1 MRAPEATRYVL
12 RRGGEGA
19 RRLRLLARVKWPST
33 RALLRRAGL
42 RPGMRCLDVGCGTG
56 EVTVKMSRLV
66 EPGGKAVG
74 IDIDRAFIQ
83 YARSEAERLSL
94 RAVFRQGDI
103 LQLRGKPIFDFAYA
117 RYVLTHLKEP
127 SKALDGMVRVVRPG
141 GVIAVEDIDFP
152 GHVCHPPCRAFKRYL
167 ELYQAVVQ
175 RHGGDPA
182 IGPRLHMMLM
192 DAGAEDVHVDIS
204 QPTFREGEGKLVGQI
219 TLEHTREAVVQAGL
233 ATHKE
238 IDEIVGELAEF
249 ARDPRTIM
257 SIARTFQV
265 WGRKPMA

>member
-1 MRAPEATRYVL
+1 
-12 RRGGEGA
+12 
-19 RRLRLLARVKWPST
+19 
-33 RALLRRAGL
+33 
-42 RPGMRCLDVGCGTG
+42 MRCLDVGCGTG
-56 EVTVKMSRLV
+56 EVTLKMARMV
-66 EPGGKAVG
+66 GPRGEAAG
-74 IDIDRAFIQ
+74 IDVDQAFIR
-83 YARSEAERLSL
+83 YARTEAERLGL
-94 RAVFRQGDI
+94 GAAFHQGDAQ
-103 LQLRGKPIFDFAYA
+103 QLRGKPAYDFVYT
-117 RYVLTHLKEP
+117 RYLLTHLKEP
-127 SKALDGMVRVVRPG
+127 SKALDGMVHFVRPG

-175 RHGGDPA
+175 RHGGDPV

-238 IDEIVGELAEF
+238 IDELVGELAEF